1 MGRYVAILLTTLS
14 LGACADRAKPADMPR
29 ISPDAPPIVKAGRAA
44 AAPIAVVELFT
55 SEGCSSCPP
64 ADRLLSAI
72 TDEVRKDGR
81 KIFPLSFHVD
91 YWNKLGWRD
100 PFSDAAYSSRQ
111 SAYVRALGTDGAYTP
126 QMIVNGQAEFVGSDA
141 TMARA
146 KIAEALGMPAESEIT
161 LNAVLDTTAKIVTI
175 HYGVSGARPGESLN
189 LALTERDLDVEVAR
203 GENGGRKLHHDNV
216 VRAFITLRIATDG
229 HGVAMLPAGTLEH
242 PEKSAV
248 VAYVQNQETMR
259 ITGGEMTGL
268 VK

>member
-1 MGRYVAILLTTLS
+1 MSRQMAILLTTLA
-14 LGACADRAKPADMPR
+14 LGACAGRAKPAVTSK
-29 ISPDAPPIVKAGRAA
+29 ISPDAPPIVKAGTAV

-72 TDEVRKDGR
+72 TDETRRDGR
-81 KIFPLSFHVD
+81 KILPLSFHVD

-111 SAYVRALGTDGAYTP
+111 NAYARALGTDGPYTP

-141 TMARA
+141 TTARA
-146 KIAEALGMPAESEIT
+146 NIAEALGMPAESEIT
-161 LNAVLDTTAKIVTI
+161 LKVALERAAKIVTI
-175 HYGVSGARPGESLN
+175 HYGIRGARPGEGVN
-189 LALTERDLDVEVAR
+189 LALTERDLDVEVTR

-216 VRAFITLRIATDG
+216 VRAFITLRIAADG
-229 HGVAMLPAGTLEH
+229 DGIATLPAGALEH

-248 VAYVQNQETMR
+248 VAYVQNLETMR
-259 ITGGEMTGL
+259 ITGGAMAALTE
-268 VK
+268 